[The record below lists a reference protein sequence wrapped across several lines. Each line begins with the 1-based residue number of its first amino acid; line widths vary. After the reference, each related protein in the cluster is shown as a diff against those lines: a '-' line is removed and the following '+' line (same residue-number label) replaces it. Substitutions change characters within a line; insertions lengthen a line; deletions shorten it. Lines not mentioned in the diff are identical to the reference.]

1 MPVDGFW
8 RKQMNAGHLLT
19 ILMLAACPCA
29 LALPPVKSPAA
40 TTQAV
45 SASASSRN
53 ITASAKSKDATTG
66 ATSAQASAQ
75 KQTHGLMQFSMNQH
89 LIGDCTVL
97 IGPEQIAIRVH
108 KSDLIF
114 CLRKPYKTVT
124 TYCRQTGKRHES
136 DVAHFINPFSK
147 SQAFLSGAIYKD
159 IPMIKTGQKQVL
171 GLKTETY
178 MASKAYSADIRS
190 RYLRREVSGSQPE
203 KCLGSYLPFK
213 ADAPILNLANA
224 MLAIPEVKHA
234 ICLEMDM
241 EELGNEKIKYL
252 STSKVSNIKA
262 SEQILKQFEVPSGL
276 KLVKHIEEVIQ
287 NESAGDA
294 IKMMM
299 DSDGS
304 H

>member
-1 MPVDGFW
+1 MPVIGFW
-8 RKQMNAGHLLT
+8 RNQMKAGPLLT

-45 SASASSRN
+45 SAS
-53 ITASAKSKDATTG
+53 SKNKDVTTG
-66 ATSAQASAQ
+66 ATSAQASI
-75 KQTHGLMQFSMNQH
+75 KKPTSNGLMQFSMHQH
-89 LIGDCTVL
+89 LLGDCTVL

-108 KSDLIF
+108 KSDLMF

-124 TYCRQTGKRHES
+124 TYCRQTGKSYES
-136 DVAHFINPFSK
+136 DPAHFANPFTK
-147 SQAFLSGAIYKD
+147 SQAFLIGVVYKD
-159 IPMIKTGQKQVL
+159 IPLIKTGQKQVL
-171 GLKTETY
+171 GLKTDTY
-178 MASKAYSADIRS
+178 MASKSYSTDIRR
-190 RYLRREVSGSQPE
+190 RYLRKEISGSQPE
-203 KCLGSYLPFK
+203 KCLGNYLPFK

-224 MLAIPEVKHA
+224 MLATPEVKDA

-252 STSKVSNIKA
+252 STSKLSNIKA
-262 SEQILKQFEVPSGL
+262 NDQILKQFEVPRGL
-276 KLVKHIEEVIQ
+276 KPVKNIEEVIQ

-299 DSDGS
+299 NGDSN
-304 H
+304 

>member
-8 RKQMNAGHLLT
+8 RIQMKAGHLLT

-29 LALPPVKSPAA
+29 FALPPSKSPA
-40 TTQAV
+40 TTNQTL
-45 SASASSRN
+45 SK
-53 ITASAKSKDATTG
+53 TASNRHISAAAKVKDATTC
-66 ATSAQASAQ
+66 ATDSQVNKQ
-75 KQTHGLMQFSMNQH
+75 KQIQGLMQLSMNQH

-124 TYCRQTGKRHES
+124 TYCLQTGKCHES
-136 DVAHFINPFSK
+136 DPAHFANPFSK
-147 SQAFLSGAIYKD
+147 SQAFLIGVVYKD

-171 GLKTETY
+171 GLKTDTY
-178 MASKAYSADIRS
+178 TASNAYSTDIRR
-190 RYLRREVSGSQPE
+190 RYLRREISGSQPE
-203 KCLGSYLPFK
+203 KCTGSYLPFK
-213 ADAPILNLANA
+213 ADLPILYLANA
-224 MLAIPEVKHA
+224 MLATPEVKDS

-241 EELGNEKIKYL
+241 QELCNDKIKYL
-252 STSKVSNIKA
+252 NTTKLSKIKA
-262 SEQILKQFEVPSGL
+262 SEQILKQFEVPRGL
-276 KLVKHIEEVIQ
+276 KPVKHIEQVIQ

-299 DSDGS
+299 EGDSN
-304 H
+304 

>member
-8 RKQMNAGHLLT
+8 RNRMKAGFLLT
-19 ILMLAACPCA
+19 ILILSAFPGA

-40 TTQAV
+40 STQAV
-45 SASASSRN
+45 SASASSRS
-53 ITASAKSKDATTG
+53 ITASSKSKVATTG
-66 ATSAQASAQ
+66 ATSAQSSAL

-108 KSDLIF
+108 KSDLFF

-124 TYCRQTGKRHES
+124 AYCRQTGKRHES
-136 DVAHFINPFSK
+136 DLAHFINPFSK

-159 IPMIKTGQKQVL
+159 IPMVKTGQKQVL
-171 GLKTETY
+171 GLKTDTY
-178 MASKAYSADIRS
+178 MASKAYSTDIRS

-213 ADAPILNLANA
+213 ADTPILSLASA
-224 MLAIPEVKHA
+224 MLATPDVKDT

-241 EELGNEKIKYL
+241 DELGNEKIKYL
-252 STSKVSNIKA
+252 STSKLSNIKA
-262 SEQILKQFEVPSGL
+262 SEQVLTQFEVPRGL

-299 DSDGS
+299 NDDGS